1 MLHLLADL
9 VSDAMNLPSWA
20 PKVARRTAAVV
31 LILTVLLAPDSFRA
45 GFELW
50 VKTQT
55 EVMMDRAAPLLSPEP
70 AGLEPDLPAR

>member
-1 MLHLLADL
+1 MHHLLADL
-9 VSDAMNLPSWA
+9 VTGAMNLPSWA

-31 LILTVLLAPDSFRA
+31 LILTFWFAPASFRA

-55 EVMMDRAAPLLSPEP
+55 QVMADRMTPLLSPEP
-70 AGLEPDLPAR
+70 AGMEPDRPAR